1 MWIPGHGKEGKLH
14 TTSPTHSQTYLQ
26 LTSNWEES
34 WSHARSWEP
43 KWSFRRC
50 SGHSTVATCQGSLSN
65 SLSLSCSPFSQQN
78 PSSLP
83 MSHRTP
89 SDAFPCSNNL
99 YVASEVPFHQ
109 KIAPHWWLRAAQVG
123 TIAKV
128 GLRLWHPFFADPG
141 AVLWHVTPISLSGFR
156 LIVFSVHQETC
167 EGTDANGNYVGPR
180 RHIREMHLSSGFCR
194 NFLFWSPLSCFLDL

>member
-1 MWIPGHGKEGKLH
+1 MGKKESSILRI
-14 TTSPTHSQTYLQ
+14 Q
-26 LTSNWEES
+26 LTHRPICSLRAIGRRAEAMQDHES
-34 WSHARSWEP
+34 PNEA
-43 KWSFRRC
+43 FA
-50 SGHSTVATCQGSLSN
+50 GAVATARWQPAKALFLTL
-65 SLSLSCSPFSQQN
+65 SLSLLFTLLSTN

-128 GLRLWHPFFADPG
+128 GLRLWHPFSADPG

-156 LIVFSVHQETC
+156 LIVFSMHQETC

-180 RHIREMHLSSGFCR
+180 
-194 NFLFWSPLSCFLDL
+194 